1 MTTTTWVA
9 VAAFCISLSTLIA
22 NVALTWLKWP
32 RIVVEVAARH
42 DGASSASWLPDL
54 GHTVSTI
61 YTPGAARAP
70 NGSPV
75 PTVSRSW

>member
-42 DGASSASWLPDL
+42 DGASDEDASDL
-54 GHTVSTI
+54 VRHFAV
-61 YTPGAARAP
+61 
-70 NGSPV
+70 
-75 PTVSRSW
+75 RSSC